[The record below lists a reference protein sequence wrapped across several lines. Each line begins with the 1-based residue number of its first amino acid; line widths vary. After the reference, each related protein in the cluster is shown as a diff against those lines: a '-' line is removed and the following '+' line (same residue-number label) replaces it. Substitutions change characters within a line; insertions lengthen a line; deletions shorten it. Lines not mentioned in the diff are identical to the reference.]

1 MSPTPHDSASYNSL
15 LCIGQCNNVTELSVI
30 HGARAQT
37 DRNTTTHTGK
47 QNFKNTPQIYD

>member
-1 MSPTPHDSASYNSL
+1 MSPTPRDSASYNSL